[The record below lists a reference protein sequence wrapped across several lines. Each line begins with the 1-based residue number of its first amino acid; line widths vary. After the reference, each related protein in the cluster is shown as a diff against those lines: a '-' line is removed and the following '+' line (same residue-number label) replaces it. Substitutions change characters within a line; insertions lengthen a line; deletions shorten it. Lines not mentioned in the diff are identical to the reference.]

1 MQRFLHLLL
10 SLIFLL
16 GLSACTGGA
25 VVYAPTPL
33 PPDTSPLRYEHPTG
47 TFSLILPRDWSV
59 FVPESA
65 NIATAAFSPPDST
78 DALLQ
83 VSVIKLDEN
92 SLQTTDFGE
101 QLRQYQT
108 QLRPDLEHYEEQ
120 DRQAMGDGSWRLT
133 GLRTDAGGTAQQIN
147 TFIQR
152 DDPLFSVIEVIMPS
166 DPALQSAL
174 QTIINTYELNTT
186 ADLPENTL
194 SGLSSKP
201 NAEFE
206 ILNVATWQ
214 NAENVFYITGE
225 IANHSPHT
233 VNEVPIRALLRS
245 SDGSGIAE
253 AIDTTMGLA
262 LPSGGFAPFSLRF
275 GQGQPVNAT
284 NYTLFVGTEDWQ
296 PQAVAAVVGLESLT
310 VTDERSYDANNVL
323 QISGEI
329 TNNNDHAI
337 QQVQVI
343 LTVFDDRQRVIAA
356 RFMDISP
363 AILQPEATA
372 NYMISVPEI
381 GGTPASYIVNVQA
394 FPCTDQCE

>member
-16 GLSACTGGA
+16 GVSACTGGA

-59 FVPESA
+59 FVPES
-65 NIATAAFSPPDST
+65 IPIVTAAFSPPGSS

-133 GLRTDAGGTAQQIN
+133 GLRTDAGGTTQQIN

-152 DDPLFSVIEVIMPS
+152 DDPLFSVIEVIMPA

-174 QTIINTYELNTT
+174 QTIINTYELNTA
-186 ADLPENTL
+186 ADLPENSL
-194 SGLSSKP
+194 SALSNKP

-206 ILNVATWQ
+206 ILNVATWH

-225 IANHSPHT
+225 IANHSQHSIKD
-233 VNEVPIRALLRS
+233 VPVRALLRS
-245 SDGSGIAE
+245 ADGSGIAE
-253 AIDTTMGLA
+253 AIDFVMGHA
-262 LPSGGFAPFSLRF
+262 LPPGGFAPFSLRF
-275 GQGQPVNAT
+275 GQGQPISAT

-296 PQAVAAVVGLESLT
+296 PELAADVIGLEALSI
-310 VTDERSYDANNVL
+310 TDERSYDSNDVL

-329 TNNNDHAI
+329 TNESNQAI
-337 QQVQVI
+337 QNIQVI
-343 LTVFDDRQRVIAA
+343 LTVFDERQRVIAA
-356 RFMDISP
+356 RFADISP
-363 AILQPEATA
+363 GILAPDETTSYLIA
-372 NYMISVPEI
+372 VPEI

-394 FPCTDQCE
+394 FPCTANCN